1 MKKILLSII
10 LCFLLINPTLSS
22 ALTTNE
28 FGFGIS
34 LNRVGDDVI
43 IENVISNSIAD
54 KLGLKNGQKIIK
66 FNGKKINKVKD
77 SDIENINSK
86 YKSLKITTFDNKQY
100 KLKSEDISLLNS
112 YNQIQKTYNQNTKYK
127 VTPYKTEKIIL
138 ANDIENKHAKYANA
152 YLNYADAIAIEN
164 SKLYVDLFKVTDE
177 NIKIALEK
185 TKNNEINPYSELYNS
200 IYRTNKT
207 YDIYGEAFKQFLELS
222 IYNDVNINL
231 IHRQISE
238 FNELQKKQ
246 FAQFA
251 YNTRIV
257 ANLYSYTNRELSTY
271 LLKHTI
277 NANKTDIWQ
286 NELKVENNIYNIK
299 YKELCNLI
307 ATYKIEIKKPGPLSN
322 REQITAGI
330 VPNSKWVDDKQ
341 IVVLAQEKG
350 YNPNKSL
357 DFARLNINNH
367 TKYTSL
373 KQLNN
378 YKVQIPL
385 SLVYSL
391 PEDVTQIG
399 SEGTVSTPNEFT
411 SIILF
416 VQKSIICNAKGDIN
430 NAIINLNNAFSILEK
445 NGYTPTSN
453 HTSDTMKDLYL
464 YRAYL
469 YLKSGNEN
477 YLNEIC
483 QNIYYALSFYNAL
496 PSRNMFY
503 SSDLHSKEFL
513 YNGISAYE
521 QRNLIYEILDDK
533 NISSYTKHEVYRY
546 IISILNT
553 EVGTY
558 ITLPAIA
565 SYIEY
570 IYSLDDSDPLFTEL
584 RKNKTQI
591 LNSYISTLRGS
602 YAPISKGILIMASGQ
617 FNEGCNIVY
626 NGFQGLN
633 LDEREY
639 ASYLIHYSLFIL
651 RTYDLNYL
659 NLPNAMKLN
668 DPKIELLESYRNL
681 IYKHHRKS

>member
-1 MKKILLSII
+1 MS
-10 LCFLLINPTLSS
+10 FVNNPTLSF
-22 ALTTNE
+22 AFATNE

-34 LNRVGDDVI
+34 LNRVGNDI
-43 IENVISNSIAD
+43 IVENVIPNSIAD

-112 YNQIQKTYNQNTKYK
+112 YNQIQETYNQNTKYK

-138 ANDIENKHAKYANA
+138 ANDIESKHAKYANA

-177 NIKIALEK
+177 NVKIALEK
-185 TKNNEINPYSELYNS
+185 TKNNEINPYSGVYNS

-207 YDIYGEAFKQFLELS
+207 HDIYGEAFKQFLELS
-222 IYNDVNINL
+222 IYNDENINL
-231 IHRQISE
+231 INRQISE

-246 FAQFA
+246 FAQLA
-251 YNTRIV
+251 YNTRII
-257 ANLYSYTNRELSTY
+257 ANLYSYANRELSLY
-271 LLKHTI
+271 LIKHTV

-286 NELKVENNIYNIK
+286 NELKTENNIYNIK

-350 YNPNKSL
+350 YNSNKSGG
-357 DFARLNINNH
+357 FARLDTNNH
-367 TKYTSL
+367 TQYNSL

-378 YKVQIPL
+378 YKVQIPF
-385 SLVYSL
+385 SLIYSL
-391 PEDVTQIG
+391 PQGEQQIW
-399 SEGTVSTPNEFT
+399 SDGTVSRSKEFN
-411 SIILF
+411 SIILL
-416 VQKSIICNAKGDIN
+416 VQKSINCNAKGDIN

-445 NGYTPTSN
+445 EGYTATSK
-453 HTSDTMKDLYL
+453 HTPSTMKDLYL

-469 YLKSGNEN
+469 YLKSGNES
-477 YLNEIC
+477 YLNAIC
-483 QNIYYALSFYNAL
+483 QNIYYALSFYNVL
-496 PSRNMFY
+496 PS
-503 SSDLHSKEFL
+503 SSSLCLYASNLHNNNFL
-513 YNGISAYE
+513 YVNLTAYD

-533 NISSYTKHEVYRY
+533 NISSYTKNEVYKY

-553 EVGTY
+553 KAGTY
-558 ITLPAIA
+558 MTLPAIA

-570 IYSLDDSDPLFTEL
+570 IYSLDNSDPLFKKL
-584 RKNKTQI
+584 GKNKTQI
-591 LNSYISTLRGS
+591 LNSYIATLRGY

-617 FNEGCNIVY
+617 FNEGCNLIY
-626 NGFQGLN
+626 NGFRELN
-633 LDEREY
+633 NLEDERKY

-659 NLPNAMKLN
+659 NLPKAAKLN
-668 DPKIELLESYRNL
+668 DPKIELLESFRNL
-681 IYKHHRKS
+681 IDKHDRKFERIRR